1 MNIAYCIMISLFG
14 ECIGMTVVIVNHRIM
29 FFGTPG
35 EISTGNM
42 LCARNAGGQENVAGQ
57 TDISI
62 TCCVCWAIAF
72 FSRRLVCIFVR
83 VFHFYHSFRV
93 VTFVYGVFRY
103 LQCLLGIY
111 FGTQAE
117 KWSKFV

>member
-1 MNIAYCIMISLFG
+1 MISLFG
-14 ECIGMTVVIVNHRIM
+14 KCIGMTVVIVNHRIM

-72 FSRRLVCIFVR
+72 FFDVWFVF
-83 VFHFYHSFRV
+83 V
-93 VTFVYGVFRY
+93 FVYSIFTIH
-103 LQCLLGIY
+103 LELSLLFTAFFDICNVCWAFISGHRLKN
-111 FGTQAE
+111 GRNLC
-117 KWSKFV
+117 K